1 MATKKTTE
9 KAEAVQPTAEEL
21 HDDQLELEEL
31 LADLPPMR
39 EPERLRIRHK
49 NSLKAIGLRHADNL
63 DALAA
68 AREDDADVPLDV
80 KLGLLELVA
89 DMDDF
94 AESIAVDKEAYEAW
108 AIANSDNVPV
118 FVALLNKYM
127 GALGE

>member
-9 KAEAVQPTAEEL
+9 KAEVAQPTAEEL

-31 LADLPPMR
+31 LADLPAMR
-39 EPERLRIRHK
+39 APERLRIRHK

-63 DALAA
+63 EALSV
-68 AREDDADVPLDV
+68 ARENDTDVPMEV
-80 KLGLLELVA
+80 KLGLLELTA

-94 AESIAVDKEAYEAW
+94 AESIAIDKTAYEEW
-108 AIANSDNVPV
+108 SIANSDNVPV